1 MVYNLF
7 PFARMRTRV
16 KICGI
21 TRPEDALAAVR
32 CGADAIGLVFHP
44 ASPRFVRL
52 DVARAVA
59 MVVPAYVTIVGL
71 FVDAAVAEIER
82 ALEQVPLNLLQFHGQ
97 ETNESCRRYGV
108 PFTKAVRM
116 AKGVDVSSTLLA
128 YPDARGFLLDTF
140 VAGIAGGTGQVFDW
154 NVIPQNLSAPII
166 LAGGLTAQNV
176 GNAVLRVRPYAV
188 DVSGGVEAAKGIKD
202 AKRIEEFILAVQT
215 ADEVVVGLSS

>member
-7 PFARMRTRV
+7 PFASMRTRV

-21 TRPEDALAAVR
+21 TRPEDARAAVR

-52 DVARAVA
+52 EDARAVA
-59 MVVPAYVTIVGL
+59 MAVPAYVTIVGL
-71 FVDAAVAEIER
+71 FVDAAVAEVER
-82 ALEQVPLNLLQFHGQ
+82 ALEHVPLTLLQFHGQ
-97 ETNESCRRYGV
+97 ESNESCRRYGV

-116 AKGVDVSSTLLA
+116 AKGVDVNSALLA

-154 NVIPQNLSAPII
+154 GVIPQNLNAPII

-188 DVSGGVEAAKGIKD
+188 DVSGGVEIAKGIKD

-215 ADEVVVGLSS
+215 ADEVVAGLSS